1 MKTNPKPL
9 FFLLALVFCTFI
21 LRAQG
26 IDDMVQQPGSG
37 NDYLLKHL
45 SVSVKAST
53 LGGGLEVATTL
64 SNQFNLRLAGNY
76 LKTGQNFTFTL
87 LDLDASLKL
96 GSVTLLADWHPGG
109 RDKLFHLTGGLL
121 YAANEILLTGVSE
134 KSYRVGG
141 YTITPDDL
149 GELTMKLYT
158 RKINPYLGLGFGQV
172 VPVNR
177 VSFKFELGT
186 VFHGEPKVDMD
197 ASGMIARTGDQGET
211 VAGNVSGYK
220 FWPVMSMQ
228 LCFRLF

>member
-1 MKTNPKPL
+1 M
-9 FFLLALVFCTFI
+9 FFLVALMFCSFM
-21 LRAQG
+21 LWGQG
-26 IDDMVQQPGSG
+26 IEDMVQQPGSG

-64 SNQFNLRLAGNY
+64 SEQFNLRLAGNY
-76 LKTGQNFTFTL
+76 LKTGQNFTFTI
-87 LDLDASLKL
+87 LDLDASLRL
-96 GSVTLLADWHPGG
+96 GSLTLLADWHPGG

-121 YAANEILLTGVSE
+121 YSFNEIELKGKSA

-149 GELTMKLYT
+149 GDLTMKLFT

-172 VPVNR
+172 VPTNR

-197 ASGMIARTGDQGET
+197 ASGMIVRTGEQGDL
-211 VAGNVSGYK
+211 VASNMSGYK

-228 LCFRLF
+228 LCFRIF